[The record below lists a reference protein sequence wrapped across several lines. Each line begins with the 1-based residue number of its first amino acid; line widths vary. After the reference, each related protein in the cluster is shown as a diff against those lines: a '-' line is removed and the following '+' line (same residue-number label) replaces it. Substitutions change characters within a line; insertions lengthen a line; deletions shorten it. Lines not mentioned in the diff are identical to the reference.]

1 MIDRKCNYC
10 DKLLSKRDLEYP
22 SAWVKRKNCGRRCAD
37 LGSVSETARLR
48 GVKMALLYKTGL
60 YTLSE
65 VGEMSGGISGER
77 VRQILQKTQDLI
89 PDYRLIVVK
98 NRQLSMN
105 RLLKTQGRR
114 EIIPIQF

>member
-1 MIDRKCNYC
+1 MIARKCDHC
-10 DKLLSKRDLEYP
+10 AKPLSQKDYEP
-22 SAWVKRKNCGRRCAD
+22 PASWASRKNCRRRCAF
-37 LGSVSETARLR
+37 LWSLSETARLR

-65 VGEMSGGISGER
+65 VGEMSGGITGER

>member
-10 DKLLSKRDLEYP
+10 DKLLSQRDLESP
-22 SAWVKRKNCGRRCAD
+22 AAWASRKNCRRRCAF
-37 LGSVSETARLR
+37 LWSLSETARLR
-48 GVKMALLYKTGL
+48 GVKLALLYKTGL

-65 VGEMSGGISGER
+65 VGKMSGGITGER
-77 VRQILQKTQDLI
+77 VRQILRKTQDLI

-114 EIIPIQF
+114 EIIPVQI